1 MEFPAKLPPGFPWLR
16 PILDSERFAAFIPAM
31 NPAPQPVISGIGQ
44 IAVSVADVTASTAF
58 YRDVLGLRFLFSA
71 GPNLAFLEAGG
82 VRLMLTT
89 SQGHGEAGK
98 NSVLYFRTGD
108 LAAAYGAVVARGAR
122 AERPPALTARMP
134 DHELWMA
141 FVRDTDGNL
150 VGLMSEV
157 RA

>member
-1 MEFPAKLPPGFPWLR
+1 MDSPPPAAL
-16 PILDSERFAAFIPAM
+16 
-31 NPAPQPVISGIGQ
+31 SGLGQ
-44 IAVSVADVTASTAF
+44 IAFTVRDVAQATVF

-71 GPNLAFLEAGG
+71 GPNLAFLDAGG

-89 SQGHGEAGK
+89 PQGHGEVGK

-108 LAAAYGAVVARGAR
+108 LPATYAAATTRGAR
-122 AERPPALTARMP
+122 PERAPALTARMP

-141 FVRDTDGNL
+141 FVRDPDGNL

>member
-1 MEFPAKLPPGFPWLR
+1 M
-16 PILDSERFAAFIPAM
+16 DSPSS
-31 NPAPQPVISGIGQ
+31 PVLTGIGQ
-44 IAVSVADVTASTAF
+44 IAITVAHVATATVF

-71 GPNLAFLEAGG
+71 GPNLAFLDAGG

-89 SQGHGEAGK
+89 PQGHGEVGK
-98 NSVLYFRTGD
+98 NSVLYFRASD
-108 LAAAYGAVVARGAR
+108 LPVTYAAVVARGAR
-122 AERPPALTARMP
+122 PERAPALTARMP

-141 FVRDTDGNL
+141 FVRDPDGNL

>member
-1 MEFPAKLPPGFPWLR
+1 MDSPSPAAL
-16 PILDSERFAAFIPAM
+16 
-31 NPAPQPVISGIGQ
+31 SGLGQ
-44 IAVSVADVTASTAF
+44 IALTVRDVAQAVVF

-71 GPNLAFLEAGG
+71 GPNLAFLDAGG

-89 SQGHGEAGK
+89 PQGHGEVGK

-108 LAAAYGAVVARGAR
+108 LPATYAAAVTRGAR
-122 AERPPALTARMP
+122 PERVPALTARMP

-141 FVRDTDGNL
+141 FVRDPDGNL

>member
-1 MEFPAKLPPGFPWLR
+1 MQTVPSNAL
-16 PILDSERFAAFIPAM
+16 
-31 NPAPQPVISGIGQ
+31 SGLGQ
-44 IAVSVADVTASTAF
+44 IAVTVADVGVATAF

-71 GPNLAFLEAGG
+71 GPSLTFLETGG
-82 VRLMLTT
+82 VRLMLTVP
-89 SQGHGEAGK
+89 QGHGEAGK

-108 LAAAYGAVVARGAR
+108 LAAAYAAVVSRGAR
-122 AERPPALTARMP
+122 PERPPVLTARMP

-141 FVRDTDGNL
+141 FVRDPDGNL

>member
-1 MEFPAKLPPGFPWLR
+1 M
-16 PILDSERFAAFIPAM
+16 DSPSS
-31 NPAPQPVISGIGQ
+31 PVLTGIGQ
-44 IAVSVADVTASTAF
+44 IAITVAHVATATVF

-71 GPNLAFLEAGG
+71 GPNLAFLDAGD

-89 SQGHGEAGK
+89 PQGHGEVGK
-98 NSVLYFRTGD
+98 NSVLYFRASD
-108 LAAAYGAVVARGAR
+108 LPATYAAVVARGAR
-122 AERPPALTARMP
+122 PERAPALTARMP

-141 FVRDTDGNL
+141 FVRDPDGNL

>member
-1 MEFPAKLPPGFPWLR
+1 MEPFPLP
-16 PILDSERFAAFIPAM
+16 AF
-31 NPAPQPVISGIGQ
+31 SGIGQ
-44 IAVSVADVTASTAF
+44 IAVTVSDVAAATVF
-58 YRDVLGLRFLFSA
+58 YRDVLGLRFLFPA
-71 GPNLAFLEAGG
+71 GPNLAFLDAGG

-89 SQGHGEAGK
+89 PQGHGETGR

-108 LAAAYGAVVARGAR
+108 LASAYTAVVSRGAR
-122 AERPPALTARMP
+122 PERPPALTARMP

-141 FVRDTDGNL
+141 FVRDPDGNL

>member
-1 MEFPAKLPPGFPWLR
+1 MPTVPTTAL
-16 PILDSERFAAFIPAM
+16 
-31 NPAPQPVISGIGQ
+31 SGLGQ
-44 IAVSVADVTASTAF
+44 IAVTVADVAASTAF

-71 GPNLAFLEAGG
+71 GPNLAFLETGG
-82 VRLMLTT
+82 VRLMLTVP
-89 SQGHGEAGK
+89 QGHGEAGK

-108 LAAAYGAVVARGAR
+108 LAATFDAVVSRGAR
-122 AERPPALTARMP
+122 PERPPALTARMP

-141 FVRDTDGNL
+141 FVRDPDGNL